1 MVMAVA
7 TAATTMAV
15 MMTCCTT
22 AMTQWQINDSKANR
36 QDAVATATMHT
47 GVMGTA
53 ATIQLQRNDGEA
65 TDISQWQ
72 QTGRL
77 V

>member
-1 MVMAVA
+1 MA
-7 TAATTMAV
+7 
-15 MMTCCTT
+15 
-22 AMTQWQINDSKANR
+22 QWQINDSKANR